1 MGGLDHSALCW
12 ENCLGPKLLFSW
24 SPSWCYRPR
33 TSRRPSSSP
42 PISSSSSPRCS
53 PEKVGRDGEQELGD
67 DAVQVQLRVLLHRG
81 QAPGDDYD
89 DQTQAPDDDYDDLT
103 QAPGDDKMMIEPRLL
118 MIKWWSNP
126 GSWWWLWWSSPGS
139 WGNITLEQSK
149 EIFWPVSFHI
159 CQTIMWNFWRG
170 TTNYPPPSS
179 LSPSLS
185 MVYWSIC
192 ILGGSIVP
200 VLKSIVLV
208 ERDCANTIVQYSIIV
223 KLSIIVSNHCP
234 C

>member
-1 MGGLDHSALCW
+1 
-12 ENCLGPKLLFSW
+12 
-24 SPSWCYRPR
+24 
-33 TSRRPSSSP
+33 
-42 PISSSSSPRCS
+42 
-53 PEKVGRDGEQELGD
+53 
-67 DAVQVQLRVLLHRG
+67 
-81 QAPGDDYD
+81 
-89 DQTQAPDDDYDDLT
+89 
-103 QAPGDDKMMIEPRLL
+103 
-118 MIKWWSNP
+118 
-126 GSWWWLWWSSPGS
+126 
-139 WGNITLEQSK
+139 
-149 EIFWPVSFHI
+149 
-159 CQTIMWNFWRG
+159 MWNFWRG

-234 C
+234 CQSIVLVQTIHYCHCKVQYCHCQVVEYWTIALVCRQRMQLADNLTWQAGKWDPDISSFHKMRKGRKGNARKEFEILWDQRV